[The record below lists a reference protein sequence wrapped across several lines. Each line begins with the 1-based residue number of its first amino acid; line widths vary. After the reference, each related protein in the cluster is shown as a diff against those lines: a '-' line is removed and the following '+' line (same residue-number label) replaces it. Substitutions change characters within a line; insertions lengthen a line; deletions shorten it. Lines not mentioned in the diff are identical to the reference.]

1 MSEMTKG
8 TRIRV
13 NVSSTSKGIPSWE
26 HTVELTDEQQDPA
39 FLIEKALAISDDLE
53 AELQKRY
60 AQFQDRPDMRQGS
73 VAPKEPAATPRSW
86 MGSNEAKGAI

>member
-60 AQFQDRPDMRQGS
+60 AQFQDRPKEIPSS
-73 VAPKEPAATPRSW
+73 VVMDGPWKPSW
-86 MGSNEAKGAI
+86 TGI